1 MIFLE
6 PRLIKVDKEDRKLL
20 KKVKKMK
27 CGDEMR
33 LHGSDVICYDKE
45 FYLIINID
53 GIFEKH
59 YNEIKDWVI
68 GNGGLD

>member
-1 MIFLE
+1 ME
-6 PRLIKVDKEDRKLL
+6 HCSIKVNRQERKLI

-27 CGDEMR
+27 CGDEMK

-45 FYLIINID
+45 FYLIINPY

-59 YNEIKDWVI
+59 FNEIMEWIID
-68 GNGGLD
+68 GGELD